1 MSSYILTCITYLS
14 QKLLS
19 IFLEGLA
26 GCGELAVN
34 AFQSPAQ
41 DDDESTISNLKFN
54 EGLPEIKLQLEELTR
69 RVLCTKTLPA
79 IPSQS
84 VRLST

>member
-1 MSSYILTCITYLS
+1 MYNCYLS

-41 DDDESTISNLKFN
+41 DDDESTISNLEFN

-69 RVLCTKTLPA
+69 RVLCRFVSWSWHPFP
-79 IPSQS
+79 PS
-84 VRLST
+84 VNVLYH